1 MSKLF
6 AQMGRI
12 FKELNLSPF
21 MHTMKKHLVLS
32 LLLGLGLFSA
42 CKKDD
47 VAAPETPS
55 ADIEQLKDTVLAY
68 SRDIYLWYNQ
78 IPTTF
83 NARSYEDA
91 DKIMTALRQYS
102 IEPGFAQ
109 PVDRWSFAVPK
120 TEWEDISSG
129 FSGDFGMG
137 VFFRTE
143 GDLRVKLVEK
153 DSPADR
159 LGIHRGWRITKING
173 NSNISTNNANFIVE
187 AVFNSNST
195 TFTFQKPDNSS
206 VDLTLN
212 RGQYRDRPV
221 YLDSV
226 YSVNQK
232 KVGYIVFNSFMGD
245 TSRIYEDFDRVFNR
259 FAAVNVSDVV
269 VDLRYNGGGYVT
281 VQEKLANY
289 LVNASANG
297 GVMMKQEFNNKY
309 PQYNSTTTFKKLG
322 SLNVNRLFFIVSNST
337 ASASELLINNLKS
350 YMDVKLVGPRSTYG
364 KPVGYFPIPVGDW
377 YIFPVSF
384 RTTNKNGEGNYFS
397 GISVHGQA
405 ADGLDKD
412 WGDVTEASLA
422 GVLSYVATG
431 AFRLQGEYAHSTELN
446 RYSAQTAAGNLI
458 LDKPN
463 FKGTIDPRKH

>member
-1 MSKLF
+1 
-6 AQMGRI
+6 
-12 FKELNLSPF
+12 
-21 MHTMKKHLVLS
+21 MKKHLVLS

-42 CKKDD
+42 CKKED
-47 VAAPETPS
+47 VAEPETPA
-55 ADIEQLKDTVLAY
+55 ADTDHLKDSALAY
-68 SRDIYLWYNQ
+68 SKDIYLWYNQ
-78 IPTTF
+78 IPSTF
-83 NARSYEDA
+83 NARSYEDYN
-91 DKIMTALRQYS
+91 KIMTALRQYS

-120 TEWEDISSG
+120 SEWDDISSG
-129 FSGDFGMG
+129 VSGDFGMG

-159 LGIHRGWRITKING
+159 LGIHRGWRITRING
-173 NSNISTNNANFIVE
+173 NSNIATSNSNFILD
-187 AVFNSNST
+187 AVFNSNSA

-212 RGQYRDRPV
+212 RAQYRDRAV

-226 YSVNQK
+226 YAVNQK
-232 KVGYIVFNSFMGD
+232 KVGYMVFNSFIGD
-245 TSRIYEDFDRVFNR
+245 TGRIYQDFERVFSR
-259 FAAVNVSDVV
+259 FAAANVSDVV

-297 GVMMKQEFNNKY
+297 GVMMKQEFNDKY
-309 PQYNSTTTFKKLG
+309 PQYNSTTAFHKLG
-322 SLNVNRLFFIVSNST
+322 SLNANRLFFIVSNST
-337 ASASELLINNLKS
+337 ASASELLINNLKP
-350 YMDVKLVGPRSTYG
+350 YMDVKVVGPKSTYG

-384 RTTNKNGEGNYFS
+384 RTTNKNGEGNYFN
-397 GISVHGQA
+397 GIAVQGQA

-412 WGDVTEASLA
+412 WGDATEASLA
-422 GVLSYVATG
+422 GVLTYVATG
-431 AFRLQGEYAHSTELN
+431 TFRLQGEYAQSTELS
-446 RYSAQTAAGNLI
+446 RYSAQTAAGNLV
-458 LDKPN
+458 LDQPY
-463 FKGTIDPRKH
+463 FKGSIDPRKH

>member
-1 MSKLF
+1 
-6 AQMGRI
+6 
-12 FKELNLSPF
+12 

-47 VAAPETPS
+47 VSEPEAPATDAAS
-55 ADIEQLKDTVLAY
+55 LKDSVLAY
-68 SRDIYLWYNQ
+68 SKDIYLWYNQ
-78 IPTTF
+78 IPSSF

-91 DKIMTALRQYS
+91 GKIMTAIRQYS
-102 IEPGFAQ
+102 QEPGFTQ
-109 PVDRWSFAVPK
+109 PVDRWSFAIPK
-120 TEWEDISSG
+120 GEWDDISAG
-129 FSGDFGMG
+129 ISGDFGMG

-159 LGIHRGWRITKING
+159 LGVHRGWRITKING
-173 NSNISTNNANFIVE
+173 NSNITTSNSSFIVE
-187 AVFNSNST
+187 AVFNSGST

-212 RGQYRDRPV
+212 RGQYRDQAV

-226 YSVNQK
+226 YLVNQK
-232 KVGYIVFNSFMGD
+232 KVGYMVFNSFMGD

-259 FAAVNVSDVV
+259 FAAANVSDVV
-269 VDLRYNGGGYVT
+269 IDLRYNGGGYVT

-309 PQYNSTTTFKKLG
+309 PQYNSTTTFRKLG
-322 SLNVNRLFFIVSNST
+322 SLNASRLFFIVSNST
-337 ASASELLINNLKS
+337 ASASELLINNLKP
-350 YMDVKLVGPRSTYG
+350 YMDVKLVGPKSTYG

-384 RTTNKNGEGNYFS
+384 RTTNKNGEGNYFN
-397 GISVHGQA
+397 GIAVHGQA

-431 AFRLQGEYAHSTELN
+431 AFRLQGEYAQSTEQN

-458 LDKPN
+458 LDQPN